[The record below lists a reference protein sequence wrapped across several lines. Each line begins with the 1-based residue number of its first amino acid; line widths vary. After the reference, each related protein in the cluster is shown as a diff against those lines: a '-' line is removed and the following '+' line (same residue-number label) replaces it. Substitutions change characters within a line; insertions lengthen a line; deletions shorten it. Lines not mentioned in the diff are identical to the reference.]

1 LADKYT
7 LDTGRVYLTA
17 IQALVRLP
25 LEQIRRDRAAG
36 LTTGGF
42 ISGYRGSPLG
52 GYDEALWKA
61 QSLLKAHNIHFQ
73 PGLNEELAATSV
85 WGAQQL
91 ALSQGATAQGVFGLW
106 YGKGPGVDRAI
117 DAFKHANLAGASAL
131 GGALVLAGDDHGC
144 VSSTLPHQSEYELIG
159 CMIPVFAPATVQ
171 DYLEM
176 GLAGIGL
183 SRYSGCW
190 VAIKATS
197 ETAEA
202 SASIAIGPDRPH
214 LILPIDFELPPGGLN
229 IRFPDAPMAQEA
241 RLHGPRMEAVAAY
254 ARVNGFDRVMW
265 RNGQPRLGIMASG
278 KGWLD
283 LRQALNDLKIDE
295 HEAARLGIA
304 LMKVGMSWPLESI
317 GARRFAEGLSD
328 LLIVEEKRP
337 LIEEQLTRILYN
349 MPADR
354 RPLVVGKRDETGAPL
369 LPTHGEIG
377 PAIIAKAIVA
387 RLERL
392 GADVGDLRRRVALL
406 ESFSKP
412 AGALSLKEQ
421 RSAYFCSGCPHNTST
436 VVPEGSRAGGGI
448 GCHTLAVFMN
458 RSTPSYTQMGGEG
471 APWIGQAPFTTEKHI
486 FQNLGDGTYAHSG
499 LLAIR
504 AAAAAGVNITYKILF
519 NDAVAM
525 TGGQP
530 VEGGLTVAGVA
541 RQLHAEG
548 AKKIVVVSDEPDKY
562 PLGTDFPPGITF
574 HHRRDL
580 DAVQRDLRE
589 VEGLSILIYD
599 QTCAAEK
606 RRRRKRGTFPDP
618 AVRAFINDAVCEGCG
633 DCSRTSNC
641 ISVLPLETEFGRKRA
656 IDQSNCNKDM
666 SCVEGFCPSFVTVHG
681 GQLRKPPG
689 ASRPDKD
696 SAAKPPGA
704 PTAAQTEAE
713 PDPVAG
719 LPEPALSDNPSASIL
734 ITGIGGTGV
743 ITIGALIGMA
753 AHIEGKACTVHDNT
767 GLSQKNGAVTSHVR
781 IASDAEDLT
790 TTRIGP
796 GGATLLLACDMVVAD
811 SPAALTCLAPGV
823 TRAVV
828 NAYLQPTAG
837 FVQNPDMRMDSGHIL
852 KNLRSTLG
860 GQGMDTVDATRLA
873 TALLGDAI
881 ASNPFILGF
890 AWQKGLLPL
899 SQASLLRAIELNG
912 IAVEANK
919 RAFAWGR
926 RAAHDPAAVEARVAP
941 RKVVPLP
948 TATPDLAALV
958 DRRAAFLTDY
968 QNAAYAQRYRD
979 LVARIAQAEQVR
991 VGKSDLL
998 ARAVAEGA
1006 FKLMAYKDEY
1016 EVARLYTN
1024 GDFAAKLKE
1033 RFDGNTKVKIHLAPP
1048 LFARRDPVTG
1058 HLTKRAYGPWVL
1070 KAFHVLAALRG
1081 LRGTGFDVFGYT
1093 KERRQERQLVE
1104 DYVRQ
1109 MDALAGDLSPANH
1122 EIAVALAKLP
1132 ERMKGYGH
1140 IKEANIAAAKKDEA
1154 ALLVAFR
1161 DPGKAKAAE

>member
-1 LADKYT
+1 MSSVAPVSLSQVSLADKYA
-7 LDTGRVYLTA
+7 LESGRVYLTA

-25 LEQIRRDRAAG
+25 LDQIRRDRAAG
-36 LTTGGF
+36 LNTGGF

-61 QSLLKAHNIHFQ
+61 QSLLKGHNVHFQ
-73 PGLNEELAATSV
+73 SGLNEEIAATSV

-91 ALSQGATAQGVFGLW
+91 TLSQGATADGVFGIW

-117 DAFKHANLAGASAL
+117 DALKHANLAGSARL

-197 ETAEA
+197 ETCEA
-202 SASIAIGPDRPH
+202 SATIAVGPDRPR
-214 LILPIDFELPPGGLN
+214 LIIPTDFELPPGGLN
-229 IRFPDAPMAQEA
+229 IRFPDNPIDQER
-241 RLHGPRMEAVAAY
+241 RLHGPRMEAVAAF
-254 ARVNGFDRVMW
+254 ARANHLDRTLW
-265 RNGQPRLGIMASG
+265 RTSQSRLGIMASG
-278 KGWLD
+278 KAWLD
-283 LRQALNDLKIDE
+283 LRQALTDLRIDE
-295 HEAARLGIA
+295 QEAARLGIA
-304 LMKVGMSWPLESI
+304 LMKVGMSWPLESSV
-317 GARRFAEGLSD
+317 ARGFAEGLSD
-328 LLIVEEKRP
+328 LLVVEEKRP
-337 LIEEQLTRILYN
+337 LIEEQVTRLLYN

-354 RPLVVGKRDETGAPL
+354 RPTVAGKRDETGALL

-377 PAIIAKAIVA
+377 PASVARAIVA

-392 GADVGDLRRRVALL
+392 GADVGELRRRVALL
-406 ESFSKP
+406 ESFEKP
-412 AGALSLKEQ
+412 TGALGIKEQ
-421 RSAYFCSGCPHNTST
+421 RSAYFCSGCPHNSST
-436 VVPEGSRAGGGI
+436 VVPEGSRAGAGI

-458 RSTPSYTQMGGEG
+458 RNTPSYTQMGGEG

-530 VEGGLTVAGVA
+530 VEGGLTVSAIA
-541 RQLHAEG
+541 LQMHAEG
-548 AKKIVVVSDEPDKY
+548 AKRIVVVSDEPDKY
-562 PLGTDFPPGITF
+562 PIGTDFPPGITF

-580 DAVQRDLRE
+580 DAAQRDLRE

-641 ISVLPLETEFGRKRA
+641 ISVLPLETEFGRKRV
-656 IDQSNCNKDM
+656 IDQSNCNKDL

-681 GQLRKPPG
+681 GQLKKP
-689 ASRPDKD
+689 
-696 SAAKPPGA
+696 AKPSADPA
-704 PTAAQTEAE
+704 EHAEA
-713 PDPVAG
+713 DPADG
-719 LPEPALSDNPSASIL
+719 LPEPALPASPGASIL

-743 ITIGALIGMA
+743 ITIGALLGMA
-753 AHIEGKACTVHDNT
+753 AHLEGRACTVHDNT

-781 IASDAEDLT
+781 IAASADDLA

-811 SPAALTCLAPGV
+811 SPAQLSRLAPGV

-828 NAYLQPTAG
+828 NAYLQPTAA
-837 FVQNPDMRMDSGHIL
+837 FVQNPELRLDGAGIL
-852 KNLRSTLG
+852 KNLRNTLG
-860 GQGMDTVDATRLA
+860 GQGIETVDATRLA
-873 TALLGDAI
+873 TALIGDAI
-881 ASNPFILGF
+881 AANPFILGF
-890 AWQKGLLPL
+890 AWQKGLIPL
-899 SQASLLRAIELNG
+899 SQDSILRAIELNG
-912 IAVEANK
+912 VAVEANK

-926 RAAHDPAAVEARVAP
+926 RAAHDPTGVETRVAP
-941 RKVVPLP
+941 RKVVSLP
-948 TATPDLAALV
+948 TAAPDLETLV
-958 DRRAAFLTDY
+958 ERRAAFLTDY

-979 LVARIAQAEQVR
+979 LVARIAQVEQAR
-991 VGKSDLL
+991 IGKTDAL

-1033 RFDGNTKVKIHLAPP
+1033 RFEGGTTVKVHLAPP

-1058 HLTKRAYGPWVL
+1058 HLQKRAYGPWVL
-1070 KAFHVLAALRG
+1070 SAFGVLAKLKG
-1081 LRGTGFDVFGYT
+1081 LRGTAFDIFGYT
-1093 KERRQERQLVE
+1093 KERREERQMVE
-1104 DYVRQ
+1104 DYAKQ
-1109 MDALAGDLSPANH
+1109 MDSVALNLTAANH

-1132 ERMKGYGH
+1132 ERMKGFGH
-1140 IKEANIAAAKKDEA
+1140 VKEANIAAAKKDEA
-1154 ALLVAFR
+1154 ALLAAFR